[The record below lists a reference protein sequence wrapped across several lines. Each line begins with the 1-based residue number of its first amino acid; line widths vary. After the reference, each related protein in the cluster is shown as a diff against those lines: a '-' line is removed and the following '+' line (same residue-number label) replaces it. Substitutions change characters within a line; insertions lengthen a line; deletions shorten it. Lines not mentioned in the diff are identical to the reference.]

1 MRIFN
6 RPNPYKNYQLARAQR
21 CTRCCGAHRPHKHP
35 IWAECLLTVGTCP
48 PKVNVPSNTVN
59 GTNNMSAA
67 MRVSQRL
74 HTGARGGRGWYR
86 ISWDAFKNLQK
97 TERNWRRKK
106 CSCCP
111 CDPNGDPS
119 LCCDSNC
126 ITCLCEPRYTGARWF

>member
-1 MRIFN
+1 MKLFN
-6 RPNPYKNYQLARAQR
+6 RPNLYNNYQMARAQR
-21 CTRCCGAHRPHKHP
+21 CTRCCGAVRTHKHP

-86 ISWDAFKNLQK
+86 ISWLKFKELQREK
-97 TERNWRRKK
+97 AAWRRGK
-106 CSCCP
+106 CSSCP
-111 CDPNGDPS
+111 CAPDPDPR
-119 LCCDSNC
+119 LCCDSGC
-126 ITCLCEPRYTGARWF
+126 TRCHCEPRYSGERWF